1 MGRLILT
8 RTPGE
13 TIVIG
18 DEGDIM
24 ITIVSVRGNQVRL
37 SVDAARSIPVHREEV
52 YLRIQQ
58 EKEDAK
64 NQRT

>member
-1 MGRLILT
+1 MALVLT

-18 DEGDIM
+18 EDGEIM
-24 ITIVSVRGNQVRL
+24 VTIVSIRGNQVKL
-37 SVDAARSIPVHREEV
+37 EIDAAREIPIHRREV

-64 NQRT
+64 NRST